1 MHERVLTV
9 KCGTRFTPVNR
20 YVYFPGTTGGAAFF
34 ENNDQMLLGR
44 VDKTRILDIESY
56 QYEHTGYTL
65 TSFGLIRFS
74 ISIQH

>member
-1 MHERVLTV
+1 M
-9 KCGTRFTPVNR
+9 NR

-56 QYEHTGYTL
+56 QYDNKSFIVYTRFIR
-65 TSFGLIRFS
+65 FGLPRS
-74 ISIQH
+74 ISISALIPILPSFPSLW

>member
-1 MHERVLTV
+1 M
-9 KCGTRFTPVNR
+9 NR

-56 QYEHTGYTL
+56 QYDNKSFIVHTRFTH
-65 TSFGLIRFS
+65 GL
-74 ISIQH
+74 HTVY